1 MLLTALYHML
11 KDKVNYN
18 ADLYR
23 DANAV
28 PDSKEITVEQA
39 IRMAQ
44 LQGYKISSA
53 VG

>member
-1 MLLTALYHML
+1 ML

-23 DANAV
+23 NANAV
-28 PDSKEITVEQA
+28 PDTCEITNEQA

-44 LQGYKISSA
+44 LQGYKISPV